1 MSWNFVRML
10 IIIISRSSLKLGH
23 VGLKTRSLDQQATQ
37 VSNLGPLWPSCF
49 RKRWFFSWN
58 ISSWCMPQLERF
70 LNIWNF
76 FYSYVQDIQSS
87 VSSTFLRYLRLL
99 NALEGTLFWKKM
111 IFSWNISSWCMPKF
125 DRFLIIWN
133 EFYSYVQGKKHLVSS
148 TILSICDSL
157 MPCMVHFFFWK
168 KKMIFHE
175 LFQVCACP
183 NLKNS
188 LLYDRFSIHMY
199 KARSIGYLQ
208 HAPTWKIPYYMTGF
222 ILYVLDEILNL
233 IESVSEGFLS
243 YFFYSY
249 VQGKKHSVSSTIFLY
264 LRLSYALYGIFFG
277 KRWFFMKYF
286 KLVQAPTW
294 KIPYYMTG
302 FLSICTRHKAFGIFN
317 NFPLSAT
324 PSYQVRYIFLEK
336 DEFLMKYLKLVQAP
350 SWKIPQYMKIY
361 LFICTRHREFGI
373 FNFFALSATP

>member
-1 MSWNFVRML
+1 MYRTYRVRYL
-10 IIIISRSSLKLGH
+10 QL
-23 VGLKTRSLDQQATQ
+23 
-37 VSNLGPLWPSCF
+37 
-49 RKRWFFSWN
+49 FF
-58 ISSWCMPQLERF
+58 
-70 LNIWNF
+70 
-76 FYSYVQDIQSS
+76 
-87 VSSTFLRYLRLL
+87 RYLRLL

-148 TILSICDSL
+148 TISVYLRLSYAL
-157 MPCMVHFFFWK
+157 YGTFFFLK

-175 LFQVCACP
+175 LFQVCACL

-199 KARSIGYLQ
+199 KARSMPQLER
-208 HAPTWKIPYYMTGF
+208 F
-222 ILYVLDEILNL
+222 L
-233 IESVSEGFLS
+233 IIWQV
-243 YFFYSY
+243 FYSY

-264 LRLSYALYGIFFG
+264 LRLSYALYGTFFG

-324 PSYQVRYIFLEK
+324 PSYPVRYIFLEK
-336 DEFLMKYLKLVQAP
+336 YEFLMKYLKLVHAP

-361 LFICTRHREFGI
+361 LFICTRHRKFGI

>member
-37 VSNLGPLWPSCF
+37 VSDLGPLWPSCF

-70 LNIWNF
+70 LNIWYF

-148 TILSICDSL
+148 TIFVYLRLSYAL
-157 MPCMVHFFFWK
+157 YGTFFFEKKDDFSWTISSLCMPQLEK
-168 KKMIFHE
+168 FLIIWQVFYPYVQGKKHWVSSTCPNLKDFLLYDRFSIHMYTRQEAFGIFNNFPLSASLLCLIRYIFWKKMIFHE
-175 LFQVCACP
+175 IFQVGAGP
-183 NLKNS
+183 NLKDS

-199 KARSIGYLQ
+199 KA
-208 HAPTWKIPYYMTGF
+208 
-222 ILYVLDEILNL
+222 
-233 IESVSEGFLS
+233 
-243 YFFYSY
+243 
-249 VQGKKHSVSSTIFLY
+249 
-264 LRLSYALYGIFFG
+264 
-277 KRWFFMKYF
+277 
-286 KLVQAPTW
+286 
-294 KIPYYMTG
+294 
-302 FLSICTRHKAFGIFN
+302 
-317 NFPLSAT
+317 
-324 PSYQVRYIFLEK
+324 
-336 DEFLMKYLKLVQAP
+336 
-350 SWKIPQYMKIY
+350 
-361 LFICTRHREFGI
+361 
-373 FNFFALSATP
+373 